1 MREALLAP
9 LVLCAWM
16 STATAETDTVEFIVV
31 RDPLTHKCYV
41 AEAESAPSFAVR
53 MDDRISFPTRED
65 AAIGLLGM
73 KAWQASMTAIPLE

>member
-16 STATAETDTVEFIVV
+16 STATAAETDAVKFIVV

-73 KAWQASMTAIPLE
+73 KACRR